1 MVEKSSPHLPIHL
14 AASPFNETVV
24 KAASIETCFFRAN
37 IGAKKN
43 VIFTAR
49 QRLAEMK
56 FELPRKTLALK
67 NTSCKIWKLP
77 PLKNAALTVFPF
89 SIFPSFCFFLS
100 SLPSP
105 RGSRGGQANT
115 DHRFAILRHFPHHR
129 HEFFKVDL
137 PSAGFEDRSQ
147 YVRIGPNYSELID
160 SRQLC
165 IYIYIF
171 RQIQIVYISC
181 WISFSHVFL
190 SP

>member
-1 MVEKSSPHLPIHL
+1 M
-14 AASPFNETVV
+14 
-24 KAASIETCFFRAN
+24 
-37 IGAKKN
+37 
-43 VIFTAR
+43 IFTAR

-56 FELPRKTLALK
+56 FELPRKVHALKSEATEKTLALK
-67 NTSCKIWKLP
+67 NTSWKIWKLP

-137 PSAGFEDRSQ
+137 PSASFFKGFEDRSQ

-160 SRQLC
+160 SRQL
-165 IYIYIF
+165 YIYIDRF
-171 RQIQIVYISC
+171 KLFI
-181 WISFSHVFL
+181 FL
-190 SP
+190 VG